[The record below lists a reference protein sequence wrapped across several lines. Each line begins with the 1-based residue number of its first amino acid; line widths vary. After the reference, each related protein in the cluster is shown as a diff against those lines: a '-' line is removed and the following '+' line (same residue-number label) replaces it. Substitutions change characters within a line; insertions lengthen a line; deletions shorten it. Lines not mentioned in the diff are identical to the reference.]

1 MTDKKKW
8 VKMGVG
14 DGTIILKK
22 YNTAYMYRIGEQGE
36 MDVLME
42 DGMEEK
48 LGKVIID
55 GKKWKNMVANEK
67 GEIKLCYSFW
77 RQATR
82 EETEE
87 KKKTCLTGVSY
98 IEFLMSAAGRKVQLW
113 QMSGEDRYFVFGI
126 DAEYL
131 ASLLEVSVTYDEHGT
146 TFLMVEKADTVLM
159 RRIAVV
165 LGEKGYEINKI
176 NAAQIAAAKAKAE
189 LRRRKIDEDMA
200 RLKVR
205 EEKEKARQDGKE
217 EETKK
222 KK

>member
-1 MTDKKKW
+1 MADKQKW
-8 VKMGVG
+8 VKIGVG
-14 DGTIILKK
+14 DGSIILKK

-42 DGMEEK
+42 EGMERT
-48 LGKVIID
+48 LGEVIFD

-77 RQATR
+77 RQATK
-82 EETEE
+82 EELEE
-87 KKKTCLTGVSY
+87 KTTTCLSGVSY
-98 IEFLMSAAGRKVQLW
+98 IEFLMAAGRKVQLW
-113 QMSGEDRYFVFGI
+113 QMNGEDRYFVFGI

-131 ASLLEVSVTYDEHGT
+131 ASLLEVPVTYDEHGT
-146 TFLMVEKADTVLM
+146 TYLMVDKADTVLM

-189 LRRRKIDEDMA
+189 LRRHKIDEDMA

-205 EEKEKARQDGKE
+205 EEKEKARQTSKDDDA
-217 EETKK
+217 KK